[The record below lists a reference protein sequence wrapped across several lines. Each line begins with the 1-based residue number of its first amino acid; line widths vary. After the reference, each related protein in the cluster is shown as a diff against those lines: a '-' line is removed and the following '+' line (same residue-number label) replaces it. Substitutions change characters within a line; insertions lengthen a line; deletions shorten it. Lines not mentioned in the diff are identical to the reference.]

1 MKAEACPREK
11 EQEQVVPS
19 AEVAR
24 SLMVCEEQDG
34 VKCYLKALIML
45 PLEIF
50 SFSLWSRWPPLQPW
64 HFRMTYRINNPFSE
78 PI

>member
-11 EQEQVVPS
+11 EQEQVVCG

-34 VKCYLKALIML
+34 VKCYLKL
-45 PLEIF
+45 
-50 SFSLWSRWPPLQPW
+50 
-64 HFRMTYRINNPFSE
+64 
-78 PI
+78 